1 LIGGSSS
8 PPPPA
13 PSSPPSPSLVS
24 GWDED
29 AASSGS
35 FPVAAPSSAA
45 AAAAATAPPDRDG
58 RARPNARDDDD
69 DDDDDVAD
77 DATTPR
83 EDPPLASTRG
93 DERCCSRNPRADAPP
108 DLAARSAQVA
118 ARSERFLDALAHA
131 ASVPAPAAT
140 PWMLSNARMVRAAVR
155 SAPDDGAVDGALIRP
170 NALCVSVLGFLK
182 PKTSSLKATSR
193 FEFPFPDVL

>member
-58 RARPNARDDDD
+58 RARPNARDDD